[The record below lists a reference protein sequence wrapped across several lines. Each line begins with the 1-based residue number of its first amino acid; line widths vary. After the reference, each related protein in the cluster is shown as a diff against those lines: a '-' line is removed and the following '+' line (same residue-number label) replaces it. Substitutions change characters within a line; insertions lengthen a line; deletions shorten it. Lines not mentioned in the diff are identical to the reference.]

1 MVVVVVVVAFGL
13 LKESLLKVF
22 PRIPYL
28 NLSSK
33 ASWPNR
39 DFFFFFFEN
48 GGFGGV
54 HLASSSTGY
63 VPGACARGMFQGHVA
78 GTCARGMWQRHVPVT
93 CARGM
98 TLLKGFA

>member
-39 DFFFFFFEN
+39 DFFVFLRM
-48 GGFGGV
+48 GGLEGSIWPPAPRGMCQGHV
-54 HLASSSTGY
+54 L
-63 VPGACARGMFQGHVA
+63 GACARGMWQGHVPGA
-78 GTCARGMWQRHVPVT
+78 CGRGMCQ
-93 CARGM
+93 
-98 TLLKGFA
+98 